1 MAEETQSRDR
11 NGGLFV
17 GGLLIALGVIFLL
30 DRFDIMDIGELFST
44 FWPLILVAIGLKMIL
59 DRDRTRPKSH
69 SSASDPELQSQP
81 SLQHN
86 RVFGDIRSKV
96 TSKEFTGG
104 HVSTVFG
111 DLHLDLSEMDVQNGE
126 QVLTLNGVFGDI
138 QVTLPANLKV
148 QAKANVVI
156 GDINILDEKADGFFV
171 NRTHE
176 TEGYASAKKKLYVA
190 ASQVIGD
197 IRIIQPAQK
206 SSAGKSKT

>member
-1 MAEETQSRDR
+1 MTDEAQTQNR

-17 GGLLIALGVIFLL
+17 GGLLILLGVVFLL
-30 DRFDIMDIGELFST
+30 DRLDVMDVGDLFST
-44 FWPLILVAIGLKMIL
+44 FWPLILIAIGLKMIL
-59 DRDRTRPKSH
+59 DRDRPQAGT
-69 SSASDPELQSQP
+69 SARETDKEVLTEH

-86 RVFGDIRSKV
+86 RVFGDIRRKIA
-96 TSKEFTGG
+96 SKEFTGG

-111 DLHLDLSEMDVQNGE
+111 DLHLDLTETEIQNGE

-138 QVTLPANLKV
+138 HVMLPADLKI

-156 GDINILDEKADGFFV
+156 GDIDILDEKADGFFV

-176 TEGYASAKKKLYVA
+176 SEGYASASKKLYVS

-197 IRIIQPAQK
+197 IRISQATRDQ
-206 SSAGKSKT
+206 TN